1 MTGDT
6 TKSPTL
12 CIIDC
17 ALGFSENVRLIPY
30 PQANEFFWRFF
41 EMNNFSRATSAFV
54 LTASLLAS
62 SVAAVAQTP
71 ASKPAA
77 DAQNTSQTKT
87 QSEQKQAQ
95 TEPTAEQKAA
105 ATQPAAT
112 AVKTSNKTLSTN
124 DDPNMIGKRNINS
137 GLIAKMSGSTEKE
150 VRMGREAAAEV
161 DRQAKFVD
169 DPAITE
175 YVNRVGQNIVL
186 HSDAKVPFTIKVID
200 SDEVNAFALPGG
212 FFYVNKGLILAA
224 DNEAELAGVM
234 AHEIA
239 HVAARH
245 AVENQTKAS
254 LLEYAA
260 LGGSIFLGGIPG
272 MIYQNTA
279 GIGLLGIFMKFS
291 RGAEEEADK
300 LGVQYMYA
308 AGYDPG
314 AMATMFEKLEA
325 KNKKKPGF
333 VARAFSTHPAPP
345 DRRASALALAARFPE
360 HEEYVISSSEFQRVK
375 NRLLRLSNARA
386 STAGAIAAGDD
397 NGAPGRPTLKRRQP
411 TPDDST
417 TTPDGDQQQKT
428 EAPKLKKD
436 PETTKTPDKP

>member
-1 MTGDT
+1 
-6 TKSPTL
+6 
-12 CIIDC
+12 
-17 ALGFSENVRLIPY
+17 
-30 PQANEFFWRFF
+30 
-41 EMNNFSRATSAFV
+41 MNYFSRATSAFV
-54 LTASLLAS
+54 LTVSLLVS
-62 SVAAVAQTP
+62 SVAAVAQQT
-71 ASKPAA
+71 STTKPAE
-77 DAQNTSQTKT
+77 DAQKT
-87 QSEQKQAQ
+87 EKAQSEQKQ
-95 TEPTAEQKAA
+95 TT
-105 ATQPAAT
+105 PAAT
-112 AVKTSNKTLSTN
+112 PVKSNKPLSTN
-124 DDPNMIGKRNINS
+124 EDPNMIGKRNINT

-150 VRMGREAAAEV
+150 VRLGRELAAEV

-169 DPAITE
+169 DPTITE

-245 AVENQTKAS
+245 AVENQTKGS

-260 LGGSIFLGGIPG
+260 LAGSIFIGGIPG

-325 KNKKKPGF
+325 KNKKKPGLI
-333 VARAFSTHPAPP
+333 ARAFASHPAPP
-345 DRRASALALAARFPE
+345 DRRQAAINLAARFPE
-360 HEEYVISSSEFQRVK
+360 HDEYVISSSEFQRVK
-375 NRLLRLSNARA
+375 GRLLRLSNARA
-386 STAGAIAAGDD
+386 STAGAIAAGDEG
-397 NGAPGRPTLKRRQP
+397 GAPGRPTLKRRQS
-411 TPDDST
+411 TPDDAT
-417 TTPDGDQQQKT
+417 ATPTDGGEQPKST
-428 EAPKLKKD
+428 EAPPKLKKND
-436 PETTKTPDKP
+436 GSTKTPDKP

>member
-1 MTGDT
+1 
-6 TKSPTL
+6 L
-12 CIIDC
+12 
-17 ALGFSENVRLIPY
+17 EV
-30 PQANEFFWRFF
+30 F

-54 LTASLLAS
+54 LTASLLFS

-71 ASKPAA
+71 ATKPAD
-77 DAQNTSQTKT
+77 DAQKTTQTPTDQKAPA
-87 QSEQKQAQ
+87 EQKQTAQ
-95 TEPTAEQKAA
+95 KEDPKKATPEPV
-105 ATQPAAT
+105 
-112 AVKTSNKTLSTN
+112 AVKTSNKALSTN
-124 DDPNMIGKRNINS
+124 ENPDMIGKRNINT
-137 GLIAKMSGSTEKE
+137 GIIAKMSGSTEKE
-150 VRMGREAAAEV
+150 VRQGREAAAEV

-169 DPAITE
+169 DPVITE

-333 VARAFSTHPAPP
+333 IARAFSTHPAPP

-375 NRLLRLSNARA
+375 GRLLRLSNARA

-397 NGAPGRPTLKRRQP
+397 SGAPGRPTLKRRQP
-411 TPDDST
+411 TPDDPG
-417 TTPDGDQQQKT
+417 TTPEGEQQK
-428 EAPKLKKD
+428 EAPPKLKKD
-436 PETTKTPDKP
+436 PSTTTKTPDKP

>member
-1 MTGDT
+1 
-6 TKSPTL
+6 
-12 CIIDC
+12 
-17 ALGFSENVRLIPY
+17 
-30 PQANEFFWRFF
+30 
-41 EMNNFSRATSAFV
+41 MNNFSRATSAFV
-54 LTASLLAS
+54 LTASLLVS
-62 SVAAVAQTP
+62 SVAAVAQTTT
-71 ASKPAA
+71 KPA
-77 DAQNTSQTKT
+77 DKT
-87 QSEQKQAQ
+87 QKTTTTQPEQKQAQ
-95 TEPTAEQKAA
+95 TDQKAEA
-105 ATQPAAT
+105 QTAT
-112 AVKTSNKTLSTN
+112 AVKTSNKSLSTN
-124 DDPNMIGKRNINS
+124 EDPNMIGKRNINT
-137 GLIAKMSGSTEKE
+137 GIIAKMSGSTEKE

-169 DPAITE
+169 DPLITE

-291 RGAEEEADK
+291 RGAEEEADR

-325 KNKKKPGF
+325 KNKKKPGLI
-333 VARAFSTHPAPP
+333 ARAFSTHPAPP

-417 TTPDGDQQQKT
+417 TTPDGEQQQK
-428 EAPKLKKD
+428 EAPPKLKKND
-436 PETTKTPDKP
+436 GETTKTPDKP

>member
-1 MTGDT
+1 MI
-6 TKSPTL
+6 K
-12 CIIDC
+12 
-17 ALGFSENVRLIPY
+17 
-30 PQANEFFWRFF
+30 
-41 EMNNFSRATSAFV
+41 FSRATSAFV
-54 LTASLLAS
+54 LMVSLLAS
-62 SVAAVAQTP
+62 SLAAVGQTP
-71 ASKPAA
+71 SSKPAEPPPVPVL
-77 DAQNTSQTKT
+77 NKPTP
-87 QSEQKQAQ
+87 AQ
-95 TEPTAEQKAA
+95 TQTAKTPAPTTTTQADKNQKK
-105 ATQPAAT
+105 TT
-112 AVKTSNKTLSTN
+112 ASTTSARKPLSTN
-124 DDPNMIGKRNINS
+124 EDPAMIGKRNINT
-137 GLIAKMSGSTEKE
+137 GIIAKMSGSTEKE
-150 VRMGREAAAEV
+150 VRQGREAAAEV
-161 DRQAKFVD
+161 DRQAKFID
-169 DPAITE
+169 DPLITE
-175 YVNRVGQNIVL
+175 YVNRVGQNIVI

-212 FFYVNKGLILAA
+212 FFYVNKGLLLAA

-272 MIYQNTA
+272 LIYQNTA

-325 KNKKKPGF
+325 KNKKKPGLIS
-333 VARAFSTHPAPP
+333 RAFATHPAPP

-360 HEEYVISSSEFQRVK
+360 NEEYVISSSEFQRVK

-386 STAGAIAAGDD
+386 ATSGAIATGDEG
-397 NGAPGRPTLKRRQP
+397 GAPGRPTLKRRQP
-411 TPDDST
+411 TPDDGTTTTSPDGEQKPSESAPPKLKRNDGT
-417 TTPDGDQQQKT
+417 TTP
-428 EAPKLKKD
+428 
-436 PETTKTPDKP
+436 TKTPADPDKP

>member
-1 MTGDT
+1 
-6 TKSPTL
+6 
-12 CIIDC
+12 
-17 ALGFSENVRLIPY
+17 
-30 PQANEFFWRFF
+30 
-41 EMNNFSRATSAFV
+41 MNNFSRATSAFV
-54 LTASLLAS
+54 LTASLLVS

-71 ASKPAA
+71 SKPADPQA
-77 DAQNTSQTKT
+77 TKT
-87 QSEQKQAQ
+87 EEAAK
-95 TEPTAEQKAA
+95 PAEDKKADDKKAKAA
-105 ATQPAAT
+105 TTAA
-112 AVKTSNKTLSTN
+112 KSNKQLSTN
-124 DDPNMIGKRNINS
+124 EDPAMIGKRNINS
-137 GLIAKMSGSTEKE
+137 GIFSKMGGSIEKE
-150 VRMGREAAAEV
+150 VRLGREAAAEV

-169 DPAITE
+169 DPLITE

-186 HSDAKVPFTIKVID
+186 HSDSKVPFTIKVID

-245 AVENQTKAS
+245 AVENQAKAS

-260 LGGSIFLGGIPG
+260 IGASIFLGGIPG

-291 RGAEEEADK
+291 RSAEEEADK

-333 VARAFSTHPAPP
+333 IARAFSTHPAPP
-345 DRRASALALAARFPE
+345 DRRAQALALAARFPE
-360 HEEYVISSSEFQRVK
+360 NEEYVISSSEFQRVK
-375 NRLLRLSNARA
+375 GRLLRLSNARA
-386 STAGAIAAGDD
+386 STAGAIAAGEDG
-397 NGAPGRPTLKRRQP
+397 GAPGRPTLKRRQP
-411 TPDDST
+411 TPDDTT
-417 TTPDGDQQQKT
+417 TTPEGEQKST
-428 EAPKLKKD
+428 EAPPKLKRNEGE
-436 PETTKTPDKP
+436 PAKTPDKP

>member
-1 MTGDT
+1 LAKERQRPLPSGQT
-6 TKSPTL
+6 
-12 CIIDC
+12 II
-17 ALGFSENVRLIPY
+17 LEV
-30 PQANEFFWRFF
+30 F

-54 LTASLLAS
+54 LTASLLFS

-71 ASKPAA
+71 ATKPAD
-77 DAQNTSQTKT
+77 DAQKTTQTQTDQKAPA
-87 QSEQKQAQ
+87 EQKQ
-95 TEPTAEQKAA
+95 TEQKADPKK
-105 ATQPAAT
+105 TTPAPT
-112 AVKTSNKTLSTN
+112 AVKTSNKSLPTSE
-124 DDPNMIGKRNINS
+124 DPEMIGKRNINK
-137 GLIAKMSGSTEKE
+137 GIIAKMSGSTEKE
-150 VRMGREAAAEV
+150 VRQGREAAAEV

-169 DPAITE
+169 DPVITE

-291 RGAEEEADK
+291 RSAEEEADK

-345 DRRASALALAARFPE
+345 DRRATALALAARFPE

-375 NRLLRLSNARA
+375 GRLLRLSNARA
-386 STAGAIAAGDD
+386 STAGTIAAGED
-397 NGAPGRPTLKRRQP
+397 GSAPGRPTLKRRQP
-411 TPDDST
+411 TPDDT
-417 TTPDGDQQQKT
+417 GTTPEGEQQK
-428 EAPKLKKD
+428 EAPPKLKKD
-436 PETTKTPDKP
+436 PGTTKTPDKP

>member
-1 MTGDT
+1 
-6 TKSPTL
+6 
-12 CIIDC
+12 
-17 ALGFSENVRLIPY
+17 
-30 PQANEFFWRFF
+30 
-41 EMNNFSRATSAFV
+41 MNNFSRATSAFV
-54 LTASLLAS
+54 LTASLLVS

-71 ASKPAA
+71 TSKPA
-77 DAQNTSQTKT
+77 
-87 QSEQKQAQ
+87 EQK
-95 TEPTAEQKAA
+95 
-105 ATQPAAT
+105 PADQS
-112 AVKTSNKTLSTN
+112 VKTEAEAKPAEDKKAEDKKAKATTTATTPVRSNKPLTTN
-124 DDPNMIGKRNINS
+124 EDPAMIGKRNIN
-137 GLIAKMSGSTEKE
+137 GGMIAKISGSIEKE
-150 VRMGREAAAEV
+150 VRLGREAAAEV

-169 DPAITE
+169 DPLITE

-186 HSDAKVPFTIKVID
+186 HSDSKVPFTIKVID

-245 AVENQTKAS
+245 AVENQAKAS

-260 LGGSIFLGGIPG
+260 IGASIFLGGIPG

-291 RGAEEEADK
+291 RSAEEEADK

-333 VARAFSTHPAPP
+333 IARAFSTHPAPP
-345 DRRASALALAARFPE
+345 DRRAAALALAARFPE
-360 HEEYVISSSEFQRVK
+360 NEEYVISSSEFQRVK
-375 NRLLRLSNARA
+375 GRLLRLSNARA
-386 STAGAIAAGDD
+386 STAGAIAAGEDG
-397 NGAPGRPTLKRRQP
+397 GAPGRPTLKRRQP

-417 TTPDGDQQQKT
+417 ATPDGETKPT
-428 EAPKLKKD
+428 EAPPKLKRGEAE
-436 PETTKTPDKP
+436 PAKTPDKP

>member
-1 MTGDT
+1 
-6 TKSPTL
+6 
-12 CIIDC
+12 
-17 ALGFSENVRLIPY
+17 
-30 PQANEFFWRFF
+30 
-41 EMNNFSRATSAFV
+41 MNNFSRATSAFV

-62 SVAAVAQTP
+62 SVAAVAQT
-71 ASKPAA
+71 STTKPAEETPKTTQVQA
-77 DAQNTSQTKT
+77 DQKT
-87 QSEQKQAQ
+87 DAK
-95 TEPTAEQKAA
+95 AEQKK
-105 ATQPAAT
+105 TQPPVTT
-112 AVKTSNKTLSTN
+112 ARSTKPLSTN
-124 DDPNMIGKRNINS
+124 EDPNMIGKRNINS
-137 GLIAKMSGSTEKE
+137 GIIAKMSGSTEKE
-150 VRMGREAAAEV
+150 VRQGREAAAEV

-169 DPAITE
+169 DPLITE

-212 FFYVNKGLILAA
+212 FFYVNKGLLLAA

-260 LGGSIFLGGIPG
+260 LGGSILLGGIPG

-291 RGAEEEADK
+291 RSAEEEADK

-333 VARAFSTHPAPP
+333 ISRAFATHPAPP
-345 DRRASALALAARFPE
+345 DRRASSLALAARFPE
-360 HEEYVISSSEFQRVK
+360 HDEYVISSSEFQRVK

-386 STAGAIAAGDD
+386 STAGAIQAGEEG
-397 NGAPGRPTLKRRQP
+397 GAPGRPTLKRRQP
-411 TPDDST
+411 TADDGTT
-417 TTPDGDQQQKT
+417 TTPEGEQKPAT
-428 EAPKLKKD
+428 EAPPKLKRNDTGTTKT
-436 PETTKTPDKP
+436 PEKTPDKP

>member
-1 MTGDT
+1 
-6 TKSPTL
+6 
-12 CIIDC
+12 
-17 ALGFSENVRLIPY
+17 
-30 PQANEFFWRFF
+30 
-41 EMNNFSRATSAFV
+41 MNNFSRATSAFV
-54 LTASLLAS
+54 LAASLLVS

-71 ASKPAA
+71 ATKPDDSAQKTTTQTQTQTDQTQTQATDAKATDAKTTA
-77 DAQNTSQTKT
+77 DAK
-87 QSEQKQAQ
+87 K
-95 TEPTAEQKAA
+95 
-105 ATQPAAT
+105 TQPAPVAAHST
-112 AVKTSNKTLSTN
+112 KPLSTN
-124 DDPNMIGKRNINS
+124 EDPSMIGKRNINT
-137 GLIAKMSGSTEKE
+137 GIIAKMSGSTEKE
-150 VRMGREAAAEV
+150 VRLGREAAAEV

-169 DPAITE
+169 DPMITE

-186 HSDAKVPFTIKVID
+186 HSDSKVPFTIKVID

-212 FFYVNKGLILAA
+212 FFYVNKGLLLAA

-245 AVENQTKAS
+245 AVENQTKAT

-333 VARAFSTHPAPP
+333 VARAFATHPAPP
-345 DRRASALALAARFPE
+345 DRRAAALALAARFPE
-360 HEEYVISSSEFQRVK
+360 HDEYVISSSEFQRVK
-375 NRLLRLSNARA
+375 SRLLRLSNARA
-386 STAGAIAAGDD
+386 TTSGAIQAAGDD
-397 NGAPGRPTLKRRQP
+397 GAPGRPTLKRRAP
-411 TPDDST
+411 TPDDGTT
-417 TTPDGDQQQKT
+417 TTPTSDGTEQQKT
-428 EAPKLKKD
+428 TEGPPKLKKND
-436 PETTKTPDKP
+436 GGTTKTPDKP

>member
-1 MTGDT
+1 
-6 TKSPTL
+6 
-12 CIIDC
+12 
-17 ALGFSENVRLIPY
+17 
-30 PQANEFFWRFF
+30 
-41 EMNNFSRATSAFV
+41 MNNFSRATSAFI
-54 LTASLLAS
+54 LTASLLVS

-71 ASKPAA
+71 AAKTA
-77 DAQNTSQTKT
+77 DQTPKA
-87 QSEQKQAQ
+87 SETKSD
-95 TEPTAEQKAA
+95 QKADQA
-105 ATQPAAT
+105 KVQPAPTT
-112 AVKTSNKTLSTN
+112 AKSNKPLSTN
-124 DDPNMIGKRNINS
+124 EDPNMIGKRNINT
-137 GLIAKMSGSTEKE
+137 GIIAKMSGSTEKE

-169 DPAITE
+169 DPVITE

-186 HSDAKVPFTIKVID
+186 HSDSKVPFTIKVID

-212 FFYVNKGLILAA
+212 FFYVNKGLLLAA

-245 AVENQTKAS
+245 AVENQTKAT

-333 VARAFSTHPAPP
+333 IARAFATHPAPP
-345 DRRASALALAARFPE
+345 DRRTSALALASRFPE

-375 NRLLRLSNARA
+375 GRLLRLSNARA
-386 STAGAIAAGDD
+386 STAGAIQAAGD
-397 NGAPGRPTLKRRQP
+397 GSAPDRPTLKRRNPTGDDTTATPEGEQP
-411 TPDDST
+411 
-417 TTPDGDQQQKT
+417 QKD
-428 EAPKLKKD
+428 APPKLKKND
-436 PETTKTPDKP
+436 GGATKTPDKP

>member
-1 MTGDT
+1 M
-6 TKSPTL
+6 
-12 CIIDC
+12 
-17 ALGFSENVRLIPY
+17 
-30 PQANEFFWRFF
+30 
-41 EMNNFSRATSAFV
+41 
-54 LTASLLAS
+54 
-62 SVAAVAQTP
+62 AAIAQTP
-71 ASKPAA
+71 KSTEQTQTSTAQQNQTQTPTTQVDPKAA
-77 DAQNTSQTKT
+77 KT
-87 QSEQKQAQ
+87 
-95 TEPTAEQKAA
+95 TPA
-105 ATQPAAT
+105 ATQAHAT
-112 AVKTSNKTLSTN
+112 KPLGVNEN
-124 DDPNMIGKRNINS
+124 PDMIGKRNIN
-137 GLIAKMSGSTEKE
+137 GGIIAKMSGSTEKE
-150 VRMGREAAAEV
+150 VRLGREAAAEV
-161 DRQAKFVD
+161 DRQAKFIE
-169 DPAITE
+169 DPMITE

-212 FFYVNKGLILAA
+212 FFYVNKGLLLAA

-260 LGGSIFLGGIPG
+260 LGASIFLGGIPG

-291 RGAEEEADK
+291 RSAEEEADK

-333 VARAFSTHPAPP
+333 ISRAFASHPAPP
-345 DRRASALALAARFPE
+345 DRRAAALALAARFPE

-375 NRLLRLSNARA
+375 SRLMRLSNARA
-386 STAGAIAAGDD
+386 TTAGAIQAGDD
-397 NGAPGRPTLKRRQP
+397 TGAPGRPTLKRRSP
-411 TPDDST
+411 TPDEPTT
-417 TTPDGDQQQKT
+417 TTPEGEQKPTDQQ
-428 EAPKLKKD
+428 APPKLKRND
-436 PETTKTPDKP
+436 GTTKPPDKP